1 MVVELSGFPFSVV
14 ATPGIEEKARRIGA
28 RTAAAR
34 SWMSKA
40 FRFEPQIRVEVLG
53 PEDFAERA
61 ELPALGL
68 PHINDEGTMFLAGYE
83 TSTFDSSIA
92 ETMLYLSAADRSTFE
107 QAYGKPPSVQAFV
120 GLLSLH
126 ELAHTYHMQR
136 GWSFQELWMGEL
148 FCNLA
153 LHGYVAAQEP
163 AVLPALVTLPS
174 AAHRIPPEVQGVT
187 GIEAMSAE
195 NPLTYVWYQF
205 RLQVAAGRLWDAGG
219 PALLREFYEHQ
230 LLAAQQ
236 DGRADASR
244 LPSAIDSVR
253 DSWPHV

>member
-1 MVVELSGFPFSVV
+1 MIAELSGFPFSVI
-14 ATPGIEEKARRIGA
+14 ATTGIEEKARRIA
-28 RTAAAR
+28 TRTQAAR
-34 SWMSKA
+34 SWMSNA
-40 FRFEPQIRVEVLG
+40 FGFEPQISVEVLG

-92 ETMLYLSAADRSTFE
+92 DTMRYLSAADRSTFE
-107 QAYGKPPSVQAFV
+107 RAYGEPPKVQEFV
-120 GLLSLH
+120 DLLSLH

-153 LHGYVAAQEP
+153 LHGYVAAHEP
-163 AVLPALVTLPS
+163 AVLPALVTLPRAS
-174 AAHRIPPEVQGVT
+174 HRMPPEVQGVT

-205 RLQVAAGRLWDAGG
+205 RLQVAASYLWDAGG
-219 PALLREFYEHQ
+219 LELLREFYEHQ

-236 DGRADASR
+236 DSRADASR
-244 LPSAIDSVR
+244 LPSAIDSIR
-253 DSWPHV
+253 DAWPHV

>member
-1 MVVELSGFPFSVV
+1 MIAELSGFPFSVI
-14 ATPGIEEKARRIGA
+14 ATTGIEEKARRIA
-28 RTAAAR
+28 TRTHAAR
-34 SWMSKA
+34 SWMSNA
-40 FRFEPQIRVEVLG
+40 FGFEPQISVEVLG

-92 ETMLYLSAADRSTFE
+92 DTMRYLSAADRSTFE
-107 QAYGKPPSVQAFV
+107 RAYGEPPNVQEFV
-120 GLLSLH
+120 DLLSLH

-153 LHGYVAAQEP
+153 LHGYVAAHEP

-174 AAHRIPPEVQGVT
+174 AAHRMPPEVQGVT

-205 RLQVAAGRLWDAGG
+205 RLQVAASYLWDAGG
-219 PALLREFYEHQ
+219 LELLREFYEHQ

-236 DGRADASR
+236 DSRADASR
-244 LPSAIDSVR
+244 LPSAIDSIR
-253 DSWPHV
+253 DAWPHV

>member
-1 MVVELSGFPFSVV
+1 MIAELSGFPFSVV
-14 ATPGIEEKARRIGA
+14 ATTGIEEKAGRIAA
-28 RTAAAR
+28 RTDAAR
-34 SWMSKA
+34 WWMSKA
-40 FRFEPQIRVEVLG
+40 FGFEPQIRVEVLG

-61 ELPALGL
+61 PLPALGL
-68 PHINDEGTMFLAGYE
+68 PHVNDEGTMFLAGYD

-92 ETMLYLSAADRSTFE
+92 ETMRYLSAADRSTFV
-107 QAYGKPPSVQAFV
+107 QAYGKPPNVQTFV
-120 GLLSLH
+120 DLLSLH

-153 LHGYVAAQEP
+153 LHGYVAAHEP

-174 AAHRIPPEVQGVT
+174 AAHRMPPEVQGVT

-205 RLQVAAGRLWDAGG
+205 RLQVASSRLWDAGG
-219 PALLREFYEHQ
+219 PALLREFYE
-230 LLAAQQ
+230 AAQQ

-253 DSWPHV
+253 DAWPHV

>member
-14 ATPGIEEKARRIGA
+14 ATTGIEEKARHIAA
-28 RTAAAR
+28 RTHAAF
-34 SWMSKA
+34 SWMSQL
-40 FRFEPQIRVEVLG
+40 FDFEPQLRVEVLG

-68 PHINDEGTMFLAGYE
+68 PHINDEGTMFLAGYD
-83 TSTFDSSIA
+83 TTTFESSIA
-92 ETMLYLSAADRSTFE
+92 ETMRYLSVADRSIFE
-107 QAYGKPPSVQAFV
+107 QAYGKPPNVQAFV
-120 GLLSLH
+120 DLLSLH

-153 LHGYVAAQEP
+153 LHGYVAGHEP
-163 AVLPALVTLPS
+163 AALPALVSMPS
-174 AAHRIPPEVQGVT
+174 AAHRMPPEAQGVT
-187 GIEAMSAE
+187 GIEAMSAD

-219 PALLREFYEHQ
+219 PTLLREFYEQ
-230 LLAAQQ
+230 QRQAAQQ
-236 DGRADASR
+236 DGKGDAPS

-253 DSWPHV
+253 DAWPHV